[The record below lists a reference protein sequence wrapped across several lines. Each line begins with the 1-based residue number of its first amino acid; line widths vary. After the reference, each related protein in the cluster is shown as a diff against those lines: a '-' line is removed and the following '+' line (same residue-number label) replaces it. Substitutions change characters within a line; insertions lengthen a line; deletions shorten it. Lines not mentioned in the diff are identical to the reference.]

1 MKRPSERALG
11 LAEEIMDHVRYGLTR
26 ADALYELAEMIDNHN
41 EELLSA
47 IGDTLRDA
55 ERSGRI
61 VGHDVLARLREAA
74 RDYQPVRVGAG
85 DHPDLFVPQ
94 PATLF

>member
-11 LAEEIMDHVRYGLTR
+11 LAEEILDHVRYGLTR
-26 ADALYELAEMIDNHN
+26 ADALYELAEMIDEHN
-41 EELLSA
+41 DELLSV

-55 ERSGRI
+55 ERHG
-61 VGHDVLARLREAA
+61 GLADPDALAELREAV
-74 RDYQPVRVGAG
+74 RDYQPLRIAAD
-85 DHPDLFVPQ
+85 DHPDFFVEQ

>member
-26 ADALYELAEMIDNHN
+26 ADALYELADMIDEQN

-47 IGDTLRDA
+47 VGNILRDA
-55 ERSGRI
+55 ERHG
-61 VGHDVLARLREAA
+61 GLAGPDTLTQLREAA
-74 RDYQPVRVGAG
+74 RDYRPLVSASE
-85 DHPDLFVPQ
+85 DHPDLFVPRS
-94 PATLF
+94 ATLF